1 MPDTDVD
8 AAQASV
14 DEQAKW
20 GGETHDSRAIARL
33 AKWAKRAQNR
43 VEAIVAAAVALEQ
56 RVKALED
63 RTP

>member
-8 AAQASV
+8 AAQDAV
-14 DEQAKW
+14 DAQTRW
-20 GGETHDSRAIARL
+20 GETLDSRAISRL
-33 AKWAKRAQNR
+33 VKWAKRAQNR
-43 VEAIVAAAVALEQ
+43 VEAIIATQAALEA